1 MQDANSELTGV
12 GLENDTFD
20 TKDITEIDEFK
31 ESPFIFRQL
40 IFSEIEL
47 DIAALVTQDT
57 ECGLALPA
65 ADHNTASEADMSFIF
80 SSSSACCLMSDAW

>member
-31 ESPFIFRQL
+31 ESPFI
-40 IFSEIEL
+40 S
-47 DIAALVTQDT
+47 
-57 ECGLALPA
+57 G
-65 ADHNTASEADMSFIF
+65 
-80 SSSSACCLMSDAW
+80 SSSFLK